1 MIIHWLPEAN
11 RNRFEQL
18 DFIALANP
26 LAAISQD
33 AEIERQIGML
43 VQHPKMGRLARVPG
57 ARELVISS
65 IPFVVVYRLEGTKRI
80 EILRLVHSSQHWP

>member
-1 MIIHWLPEAN
+1 MIIHWLPEAT

-18 DFIALANP
+18 DFIALDNP

-65 IPFVVVYRLEGTKRI
+65 TPFVVVYRLEGTKRI